1 MSEAIW
7 YFADGDEERGPVTE
21 AQIRTLI
28 GTGNLKPDDLV
39 WREGMD
45 DWLPAAEVPGLFS
58 GGTPLPAP
66 DAQMPTA
73 KVRQE
78 RQAAA
83 VETKEPRAALKR
95 REPDR
100 PGRWKPTRPTEVF
113 KYLAFLGQPLLLAGL
128 LMVIGTRGCESAA
141 MRYAERLA
149 SRVDV
154 VETRLEAEWQRK
166 RTLLE
171 IQVRGLE
178 ERPQL
183 NPAEQ
188 QRLTDLNA
196 DIRQLDEQRQAD
208 LEKKRTGEWKELV
221 NAAREARAGVVMWNF
236 WRTGVFWFGTL
247 VLAVGLLTVG
257 FTSSGPERWMA
268 LAMVTAILFSLY
280 FARSF

>member
-1 MSEAIW
+1 
-7 YFADGDEERGPVTE
+7 
-21 AQIRTLI
+21 
-28 GTGNLKPDDLV
+28 
-39 WREGMD
+39 
-45 DWLPAAEVPGLFS
+45 
-58 GGTPLPAP
+58 
-66 DAQMPTA
+66 MPTA